1 MQPTSESE
9 VAFSREHKKTV
20 PNASQHVSI
29 ICVAYS
35 CQSIIR
41 SILYV
46 FKLSIIKSILYVFK
60 LVHMFIEIIL
70 QLL

>member
-9 VAFSREHKKTV
+9 VAFSIEHKKTV
-20 PNASQHVSI
+20 PNASEHVSI

-35 CQSIIR
+35 CQ
-41 SILYV
+41 
-46 FKLSIIKSILYVFK
+46 SIIKSILYVFK